1 MDLKIAGKTPG
12 VEIVMV
18 ALSRLFIALSI
29 PWPPMAPL
37 QAPKKSIKS
46 KDLLLDSAVTID
58 ADNGLRRIHLIFE
71 TCPGFEACPEV
82 SLQCHVHH
90 PC

>member
-37 QAPKKSIKS
+37 QAPQK
-46 KDLLLDSAVTID
+46 ID
-58 ADNGLRRIHLIFE
+58 QIQGSS
-71 TCPGFEACPEV
+71 PG
-82 SLQCHVHH
+82 
-90 PC
+90 